1 MKNKDNKKFIERDYK
16 LMDAI
21 ERDQYKSQRGLAEEL
36 NFSIG
41 KVNYVLKS
49 LLSRG
54 LVKIDNFVSSKRKYE
69 YAYILT
75 PEGVKEKMK
84 ITKLFLNEKMREYD
98 LIQKEINELEKKIK
112 EKEPYQKK

>member
-21 ERDQYKSQRGLAEEL
+21 ERDQYTSQRGLAAEL

-54 LVKIDNFVSSKRKYE
+54 LVKIDNFVSSKKKYE